1 MLIVKREE
9 QRIANE
15 QNPFAHWDMNKTSGS
30 IPQLKGARCFS
41 FEEVKKYFSD
51 ANDAGSGVYGNAWFI
66 YLSLTPLQCNA
77 STHEAQIS
85 PVDI

>member
-1 MLIVKREE
+1 
-9 QRIANE
+9 
-15 QNPFAHWDMNKTSGS
+15 MNKSSGS

-51 ANDAGSGVYGNAWFI
+51 ANDAGSRVYGKAWFI
-66 YLSLTPLQCNA
+66 YLSLTSFQCNA
-77 STHEAQIS
+77 STYEAQIS